1 MNHAHHSSESLSP
14 ETKLQHIGAEH
25 RLGNGIVGALETAI
39 TFATPNVEEPPVY
52 ARLGNTTN
60 HREIEAVLANCHGCG
75 DAIVTGSGMSAFTL
89 IFFALLKP
97 GDHVLVSDGCYG
109 GTFNFMTKI
118 LKPWGIKTTFA
129 PIKEWANLVT
139 KETKLVLA
147 ESITNP
153 FCVPQDL
160 GLATQV
166 AKKHQL
172 ISLCDNTFAS
182 PVLCKP
188 LALGFDLVMES
199 ATKYL
204 NGHSDVIA
212 GMVAG
217 RADLI
222 QQMRAPHAY
231 LGTFLPA
238 PQCMQILRGLRT
250 LMVRMT
256 AHNAGGKQFAEGMA
270 KSDLV
275 KQVYYGAHQNPAATP
290 YFKDGFGGMVTI
302 RFASKV
308 NVKKLMRSMKL
319 VSDVPS
325 LGGTESS
332 ATMPAF
338 TTNWFMSVDEKL
350 ALNIDEQVV
359 RFSIGLEHPRD
370 IVNDVLQAAA
380 ASIAGH

>member
-1 MNHAHHSSESLSP
+1 MDNKPDLLESLSGA
-14 ETKLQHIGAEH
+14 TKLQHIGASH
-25 RLGNGIVGALETAI
+25 RLGHGIVGALENAI
-39 TFATPNVEEPPVY
+39 TFATPSVEEPPVY
-52 ARLGNTTN
+52 SRLGNTTN
-60 HREIEAVLANCHGCG
+60 HRELEAVLASCHGSK

-118 LKPWGIKTTFA
+118 LKPWGVKTTFA
-129 PIKEWANLVT
+129 PIKDWANLVT
-139 KETKLVLA
+139 KDTTLVLA

-153 FCVPQDL
+153 FCIPQDL
-160 GLATQV
+160 GLAAKV
-166 AKKHQL
+166 ARDHKL

-182 PVLCKP
+182 PILCRP

-222 QQMRAPHAY
+222 TQMRAPHAY
-231 LGTFLPA
+231 LGTFLPT

-250 LMVRMT
+250 LEIRMK
-256 AHNAGGKQFAEGMA
+256 AHNSSGKHFAEGVGR
-270 KSDLV
+270 SDLV
-275 KQVYYGAHQNPAATP
+275 KQVYYGAEQNPAALP
-290 YFKDGFGGMVTI
+290 YFKDGCGGMVTV
-302 RFASKV
+302 RFAAKV
-308 NVKKLMRSMKL
+308 NVKKMMRSMKL

-338 TTNWFMSVDEKL
+338 TTNWFMSVEEKL

-359 RFSIGLEHPRD
+359 RFSIGLENPQD

-380 ASIAGH
+380 SAT